1 MGIFAYPSREGA
13 RLTLESLLGILDGD
27 EDPEIDEY
35 TIIVKDRNFIGNM
48 RTVYRESEDQLPG
61 FDSTN
66 EM

>member
-35 TIIVKDRNFIGNM
+35 TIIVKDRNFIGKS
-48 RTVYRESEDQLPG
+48 RY
-61 FDSTN
+61 F
-66 EM
+66 

>member
-1 MGIFAYPSREGA
+1 MEMKN
-13 RLTLESLLGILDGD
+13 
-27 EDPEIDEY
+27 PEIDEY

>member
-1 MGIFAYPSREGA
+1 MKAA

-61 FDSTN
+61 FDSN
-66 EM
+66 K